1 MPDYNWPDAQ
11 HRHVIGTR
19 VSRVDG
25 PAKSSGHA
33 KYTYDQNPPGLLF
46 GRLVTCPYAHAKVVS
61 IDTSAAERMPGVK
74 AVKVLQGP
82 GKEIFW
88 AGDEIAAVAAV
99 DEGAAEDAARA
110 VKVEYQPL
118 PHFVV
123 DEAEPTNIAED
134 TGPISEDEFLG
145 MLGVQTPDQQ
155 IIRELSQRGVS
166 FQLSS
171 ALEDRLRTNKVPDEV
186 IAAAKSAPQKSAA
199 DTPKSPY
206 KKSEATKLG
215 DPDKAFAGADAV
227 SEGLYGNTVITHC
240 CMEAHGTV
248 ASWPDKD
255 HVDAQVSTQ
264 FVSGIAGEM
273 APNLGIPAS
282 NIHVHQQHMGG
293 GFGSKFG
300 PDRWGIAAAQLSQ
313 LAGGQPVK
321 LMLPRAQELQVA
333 GCRPSVYARVKVGAT
348 KDGRLVAWESH
359 SWGTGGPGGGG
370 SPPLP
375 YIFGGGGGSDGIP
388 NQLKQHTAV
397 ESKIGPARAWRAPN
411 HPQAAQ
417 ITMSALD
424 DMAAKLNLDPYDF
437 FLKNLDL
444 TPRPKVYAEE
454 LAKADELMAWKKR
467 WHPRGDQAA
476 GPVKRGLGLS
486 LHTWGGLG
494 RFSNCDFTIHP
505 DGAVEVKIGTQD
517 IGTGTRTVI
526 MMVAAETVGLKP
538 HEIDLKIGDT
548 NYPSSGGSGGST
560 TIGGVAPATRRA
572 AIDALAELFAKVA
585 PALKAKPEEL
595 EAVNG
600 TIRVKGEPSRSL
612 TWKQACGKLG
622 ATAINTRGKN
632 PDASKGKDLLSSG
645 VGGVQMADVSVD
657 TETGIVKVNK
667 MVAVQDCGLVV
678 DLKTAESQCY
688 GALIMGIGYA
698 LYEEKIMD
706 PTSGRML
713 NPNMEFYRLAGYA
726 DIPELVVHMMT
737 GPGYDERGVI
747 GLGEPPTVSPGPAIS
762 NAVANAI
769 GVRVPYL
776 PVTPDRVLAALRQK
790 EGA

>member
-1 MPDYNWPDAQ
+1 MPEYNWPDAQ

-19 VSRVDG
+19 VSRADG
-25 PAKSSGHA
+25 PAKSSGRA

-46 GRLVTCPYAHAKVVS
+46 GSLVTCPHPHAKVVS
-61 IDTSAAERMPGVK
+61 VDTSAAERMPGVK

-88 AGDEIAAVAAV
+88 AGDEVAAVAAV
-99 DEGAAEDAARA
+99 DEGTAEDAVRA
-110 VKVEYQPL
+110 IKVQYQVL

-123 DEAEPTNIAED
+123 DEAEPRNAAED

-145 MLGVQTPDQQ
+145 MLGVQTPDEQ
-155 IIRELSQRGVS
+155 IVRELNQRGMS

-171 ALEDRLRTNKVPDEV
+171 ALEDRLRTNKVPEAV
-186 IAAAKSAPQKSAA
+186 IAAAKSAPQKPASES
-199 DTPKSPY
+199 PKSPY

-215 DPDKAFAGADAV
+215 DPDKAFAQADVV
-227 SEGLYGNTVITHC
+227 SEGLYGSTVITHC
-240 CMEAHGTV
+240 CMESHGSV
-248 ASWPDKD
+248 VSWPDST

-264 FVSGIAGEM
+264 FVSGIAAEM

-300 PDRWGIAAAQLSQ
+300 PDRWGIAAAQLSK

-333 GCRPSVYARVKVGAT
+333 GCRPSVYARVKVGAK
-348 KDGRLVAWESH
+348 KDGSLVAWESR

-397 ESKIGPARAWRAPN
+397 ESNIGPARAWRAPN

-417 ITMSALD
+417 ITMTALD
-424 DMAAKLNLDPYDF
+424 DLAAKLNMDPYDF

-444 TPRPKVYAEE
+444 TPRAKVYAEE
-454 LAKADELMAWKKR
+454 MAKADELMAWKKR
-467 WHPRGDQAA
+467 WHPRGDKAA
-476 GPVKRGLGLS
+476 GPVKRGLGMS
-486 LHTWGGLG
+486 IHTWGGLG

-526 MMVAAETVGLKP
+526 MMVAADTLGLKP
-538 HEIDLKIGDT
+538 NQIDLKIGDT
-548 NYPSSGGSGGST
+548 NYPPSGGSGGST
-560 TIGGVAPATRRA
+560 TIGGIAPATRRA
-572 AIDALAELFAKVA
+572 AVDALAELFDKVA
-585 PALKAKPEEL
+585 PVLKAKSEDL

-600 TIRVKGEPSRSL
+600 LIRVKGEPSRSL
-612 TWKQACGKLG
+612 TWKQACGRLG
-622 ATAINTRGKN
+622 ATAINARGKN
-632 PDASKGKDLLSSG
+632 PDPAKGKDLLSSG
-645 VGGVQMADVSVD
+645 VGGVQMAEVSVD

-678 DLKTAESQCY
+678 NLKTAESQCY
-688 GALIMGIGYA
+688 GALIMGISYA
-698 LYEEKIMD
+698 LYEEKVMD

-769 GVRVPYL
+769 GVRVPYQ
-776 PVTPDRVLAALRQK
+776 PMTPDRVLAALRQK
-790 EGA
+790 ESA